1 MKVTTHRVG
10 VDFRKW
16 KNHTQVSTQSISA
29 SIRRIVF
36 AEPTEA
42 YTAEITQ
49 SLYYLG
55 RALYRYSLLQKE
67 RRKL

>member
-1 MKVTTHRVG
+1 MKVTTHGVG

-16 KNHTQVSTQSISA
+16 KNQSIISA
-29 SIRRIVF
+29 QSICDSIRRIVL

-67 RRKL
+67 RRRS

>member
-1 MKVTTHRVG
+1 MG
-10 VDFRKW
+10 VDFHKW
-16 KNHTQVSTQSISA
+16 TNHTQVSTQSISA
-29 SIRRIVF
+29 SIRRIVL

-55 RALYRYSLLQKE
+55 KALYRYSHLQEEK
-67 RRKL
+67 RML